1 MEDTN
6 SLYYLDTGLVACRL
20 YSLLNVFTFLY
31 LLQILLFPRPHL
43 PSHLRYLAMWR
54 R

>member
-6 SLYYLDTGLVACRL
+6 SLCHLDTGLVACRL
-20 YSLLNVFTFLY
+20 YSLLNFLY

-43 PSHLRYLAMWR
+43 PSHLQYLAMSR